1 MQGDPEHHDKLN
13 LTSQAQRRKSL
24 MVFEQQCY
32 GNTQQS
38 RQVLTEAW
46 GGQAATGA
54 EKRHSG
60 KYHLLP
66 KCSVCP

>member
-32 GNTQQS
+32 GNTQ
-38 RQVLTEAW
+38 
-46 GGQAATGA
+46 
-54 EKRHSG
+54 
-60 KYHLLP
+60 
-66 KCSVCP
+66 